1 MSIRFIDFGEM
12 RPARVRAHH
21 GRIVAT
27 YSNDNEASTILQA
40 DRADAFFREIRKDR
54 RRASSALRRRA
65 RIMGWVFFALAV
77 YGGLVAAVVQMAL
90 TR

>member
-1 MSIRFIDFGEM
+1 MSITFIDFVGLS
-12 RPARVRAHH
+12 PARVRSRH
-21 GRIVAT
+21 RVIAT

-54 RRASSALRRRA
+54 ERASSALRRRA
-65 RIMGWVFFALAV
+65 RVTAWIFVALAV
-77 YGGLVAAVVQMAL
+77 YSGLVAAVVQMAL